1 MQEYNQSSESFNT
14 WRKYTPSVSL
24 VMILLST
31 SLLCVV
37 ASASSVDYS
46 GASQEYRASSHSY
59 SNSLDAA
66 YDGSN
71 SSYAL
76 LVVRGCEEGSC
87 TSSSFLDAEYLLSSI
102 STPTILEFEWNI
114 QPYDSF
120 TPSGATTDLSMYN
133 YATTTWSV
141 MSSVTGT
148 LSGWELVNVA
158 IPSAFVNQNN
168 ELKLRI
174 GGFHNDEGSS
184 SDELGIWVRE
194 FHLYSNDDATSN
206 DADQDGVTD
215 DLDDCPNGEGG
226 WTSNATSDND
236 SDGCQDSGEDLDD
249 DGDGFDDD
257 VDDFPLNA
265 LEWADFDGDLI
276 GDNADSDDDA
286 DGFDDNVDAFPLDS
300 LEWADYDNDSIGDNA
315 DFDDDADG
323 FGDDVD
329 AFPLNALEWAD
340 VDEDLIGDNEDLDD
354 DNDGYS
360 DAEEEQLGTSP
371 TDDSIF
377 PSDFDGDYTSDFF
390 DDDDDNDGIPDEEDD
405 CNRDIGK
412 NWGEREDDTTYS
424 HNHQLDIDFD
434 GCRDSDEDDDDDNDG
449 REDNEDMCPEGDM
462 NWDSNVS
469 EEDFDK
475 DGCRDN
481 SQEDRDDDNDS
492 WNDTTEEN
500 CGTDPRDAES
510 VPIDSDGDRICDLLD
525 SSPDSSGTEQP
536 PSSPESEKSES
547 KSCRDGK
554 TPDAFCDITEM
565 YEAPMSLLYLTI
577 LLATPVVV
585 SVMLRK
591 GGARDKALEN
601 RIDHIEDDM
610 EEIEEQFNEFEHPN
624 L

>member
-1 MQEYNQSSESFNT
+1 MQEFNQSWKFFNT
-14 WRKYTPSVSL
+14 WRKHTPCVTL
-24 VMILLST
+24 AMILLST
-31 SLLCVV
+31 SLLSVV
-37 ASASSVDYS
+37 ATASPVGYN
-46 GASQEYRASSHSY
+46 GASYEYRASAHSY

-71 SSYAL
+71 SSYTL
-76 LVVRGCEEGSC
+76 LVVRGCDGGSC
-87 TSSSFLDAEYLLSSI
+87 TSTSYLDAEYLLSLT
-102 STPTILEFEWNI
+102 STATILEFEWNI
-114 QPYDSF
+114 QAYDSF
-120 TPSGATTDLSMYN
+120 TPSGSTTELSMYN

-158 IPSAFVNQNN
+158 IPSAFVDQNN

-194 FHLYSNDDATSN
+194 FHLYSDDVTSD

-215 DLDDCPNGEGG
+215 DLDDCPNGESG
-226 WTSNATSDND
+226 WTSNATTDND

-286 DGFDDNVDAFPLDS
+286 DGFDD
-300 LEWADYDNDSIGDNA
+300 
-315 DFDDDADG
+315 
-323 FGDDVD
+323 DVD

-340 VDEDLIGDNEDLDD
+340 IDEDLIGDNEDLDD

-360 DAEEEQLGTSP
+360 DADEEQLGTSP

-377 PSDFDGDYTSDFF
+377 PPDFDGDYKADDF
-390 DDDDDNDGIPDEEDD
+390 DDDDDNDGISDEEDI

-424 HNHQLDIDFD
+424 HNNQLDNDFD
-434 GCRDSDEDDDDDNDG
+434 GCRDSDEDDDDDNDN
-449 REDNEDMCPEGDM
+449 RTDNEDMCPEGDM
-462 NWDSNVS
+462 NWNSNDSD
-469 EEDFDK
+469 EDFDG

-492 WNDTTEEN
+492 WNDTTEEE
-500 CGTDPRDAES
+500 CGTDSRDAES
-510 VPIDSDGDRICDLLD
+510 VPSDSDGDGICDLLD
-525 SSPDSSGTEQP
+525 SSSDSSGTEQP
-536 PSSPESEKSES
+536 PRSPESDNAES
-547 KSCRDGK
+547 RDKNCKDGIA
-554 TPDAFCDITEM
+554 PDWYCDFTNM
-565 YEAPMSLLYLTI
+565 YEASISLLYIVISLF
-577 LLATPVVV
+577 
-585 SVMLRK
+585 SVIVTSKIVLRFRK
-591 GGARDKALEN
+591 QDARDNALES

-610 EEIEEQFNEFEHPN
+610 EEIEEQFNELEHPKSSFKQ
-624 L
+624 

>member
-1 MQEYNQSSESFNT
+1 MQAGLNLPSLNT
-14 WRKYTPSVSL
+14 TRKYTPSFAL

-76 LVVRGCEEGSC
+76 LVVRACEQGSC
-87 TSSSFLDAEYLLSSI
+87 TSSSFLDAEYLLSSV

-194 FHLYSNDDATSN
+194 FHLYSNDDATSD

-215 DLDDCPNGEGG
+215 DLDDCPNGESG
-226 WTSNATSDND
+226 WTSNATTDND

-249 DGDGFDDD
+249 DDDGFDDD
-257 VDDFPLNA
+257 EDAFPLNA

-276 GDNADSDDDA
+276 GDNADS
-286 DGFDDNVDAFPLDS
+286 
-300 LEWADYDNDSIGDNA
+300 
-315 DFDDDADG
+315 
-323 FGDDVD
+323 
-329 AFPLNALEWAD
+329 
-340 VDEDLIGDNEDLDD
+340 DD

-377 PSDFDGDYTSDFF
+377 PPDFDGDYTADFF
-390 DDDDDNDGIPDEEDD
+390 DDDDDNDGIPDEEDK

-434 GCRDSDEDDDDDNDG
+434 GCRDSDEDDDDDNDR
-449 REDNEDMCPEGDM
+449 REDNDDMCPEGDM
-462 NWDSNVS
+462 NWDSNDS
-469 EEDFDK
+469 EEDFDG

-492 WNDTTEEN
+492 WDDTTEEN
-500 CGTDPRDAES
+500 CGTDSRDAES
-510 VPIDSDGDRICDLLD
+510 VPIDSDGDRICDSLD
-525 SSPDSSGTEQP
+525 SSPDSSGTEQQ
-536 PSSPESEKSES
+536 SNDSAETEKSES

-554 TPDAFCDITEM
+554 TPDKFCDITEM
-565 YEAPMSLLYLTI
+565 YEAPISLLRITI
-577 LLATPVVV
+577 AFATPVVV
-585 SVMLRK
+585 FLMFRK
-591 GGARDKALEN
+591 RDARDKELES
-601 RIDHIEDDM
+601 RIDHIEDDV

-624 L
+624 V

>member
-1 MQEYNQSSESFNT
+1 VQQMNHSIKSSDVRRGHLLSFAF
-14 WRKYTPSVSL
+14 

-31 SLLCVV
+31 SLGCAV

-46 GASQEYRASSHSY
+46 GTSQEFQASAHSY

-76 LVVRGCEEGSC
+76 LVVRGCDGESC
-87 TSSSFLDAEYLLSSI
+87 TSSSFLDAEYLLSST

-114 QPYDSF
+114 QAYDSF

-148 LSGWELVNVA
+148 LSGWELVNVT

-194 FHLYSNDDATSN
+194 FHLYSDDVTSN

-215 DLDDCPNGEGG
+215 DLDACPNGDSG
-226 WTSNATSDND
+226 WTSNATTDND

-249 DGDGFDDD
+249 DDDGVADD
-257 VDDFPLNA
+257 VDVFPFNA

-286 DGFDDNVDAFPLDS
+286 DGFDDNVDAFPLDA

-315 DFDDDADG
+315 DSDDDADG
-323 FGDDVD
+323 FDDDVD
-329 AFPLNALEWAD
+329 DFPLNALEWAD
-340 VDEDLIGDNEDLDD
+340 SDNDSIGDNADSDD

-360 DAEEEQLGTSP
+360 DAEEEQIGTNP
-371 TDDSIF
+371 KDDSIF
-377 PSDFDGDYTSDFF
+377 PPDFDGDYTADFF
-390 DDDDDNDGIPDEEDD
+390 DDDDDNDGISDD
-405 CNRDIGK
+405 DDRCNRDIGK

-424 HNHQLDIDFD
+424 HNYALDIDFD
-434 GCRDSDEDDDDDNDG
+434 GCRDSDEDDDDDNDK
-449 REDNEDMCPEGDM
+449 RDDNDDQCPEGDM
-462 NWDSNVS
+462 NWNSSDPDQDSD
-469 EEDFDK
+469 E

-492 WNDTTEEN
+492 WNDTTEEE
-500 CGTDPRDAES
+500 CGTDSRDAES
-510 VPIDSDGDRICDLLD
+510 VPIDSDGDRICDSLD
-525 SSPDSSGTEQP
+525 SSPDQPEPLHSNDSSETG
-536 PSSPESEKSES
+536 
-547 KSCRDGK
+547 GK
-554 TPDAFCDITEM
+554 TSDCGKGTPDWYCNTVSG
-565 YEAPMSLLYLTI
+565 YEAGLSLAFMSFVI
-577 LLATPVVV
+577 ISGFWRRLATLVKKVEVVD
-585 SVMLRK
+585 
-591 GGARDKALEN
+591 DKVEL
-601 RIDHIEDDM
+601 IDDKVEEMEDQF
-610 EEIEEQFNEFEHPN
+610 EELEHPN
-624 L
+624 SLFKQ